1 MQDMAP
7 YIPLLLPGL
16 QQALIDPLPD
26 VRATAA
32 KAVGILLGGM
42 GAEHAEDLMPWLLNT
57 LKSEVKNQ
65 EPPQTHDSM
74 FIQHATTTS
83 AKEKSC
89 CCDRL
94 SSIFGIHLVSHT
106 SRIATL

>member
-1 MQDMAP
+1 MGSYGCVQDMAP

-42 GAEHAEDLMPWLLNT
+42 GAEHSEDLMPWLLNT
-57 LKSEVKNQ
+57 LKSEASSGFAVLPSLNF
-65 EPPQTHDSM
+65 EP
-74 FIQHATTTS
+74 
-83 AKEKSC
+83 
-89 CCDRL
+89 
-94 SSIFGIHLVSHT
+94 
-106 SRIATL
+106 